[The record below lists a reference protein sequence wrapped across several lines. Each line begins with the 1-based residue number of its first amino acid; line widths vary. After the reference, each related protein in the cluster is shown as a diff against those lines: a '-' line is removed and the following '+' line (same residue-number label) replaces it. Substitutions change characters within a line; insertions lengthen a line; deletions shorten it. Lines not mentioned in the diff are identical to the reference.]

1 MTHAMKTIRIV
12 TVARTRVDAKQDLW
26 VLIARLTYV
35 KPPVVEN
42 MVLVLRVTSVLLRYF
57 RSRVNTLASV
67 MRDGQGLSVHSIL
80 VLSRERRALE
90 MDNA

>member
-1 MTHAMKTIRIV
+1 MTHAMRTIRIV

-26 VLIARLTYV
+26 VLIARLTYA
-35 KPPVVEN
+35 KPHVVEN

-90 MDNA
+90 MADA